1 MLAVAVISAVYATNK
16 YQTHLCGPPP
26 LARMHVMVHLYAL
39 GIIRVVFLW
48 REVEVWRE
56 GWIPKE
62 GSDAF
67 NDVSVENLT

>member
-1 MLAVAVISAVYATNK
+1 
-16 YQTHLCGPPP
+16 
-26 LARMHVMVHLYAL
+26 MHVMVHSYAL
-39 GIIRVVFLW
+39 GIICVVFLW

-62 GSDAF
+62 GSEAF